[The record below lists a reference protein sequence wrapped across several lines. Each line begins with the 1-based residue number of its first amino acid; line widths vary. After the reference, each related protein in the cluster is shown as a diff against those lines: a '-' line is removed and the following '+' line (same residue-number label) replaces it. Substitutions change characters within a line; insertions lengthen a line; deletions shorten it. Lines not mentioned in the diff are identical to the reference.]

1 MRPRGYRRATIE
13 EKTMTRIHLAAAI
26 LALPLLAPAA
36 HGEPERFAPKAPSVD
51 ALKAAYLACDRDTA
65 RGRMDPAI
73 ASRCMAISSELMQR
87 AFEGDFD
94 RLIAW
99 WRTEKAR
106 ATHAA
111 VH

>member
-1 MRPRGYRRATIE
+1 MT
-13 EKTMTRIHLAAAI
+13 KTHLAAVI
-26 LALPLLAPAA
+26 LAFPLLAPAA
-36 HGEPERFAPKAPSVD
+36 RGEPDRIAPKALPVD
-51 ALKAAYLACDRDTA
+51 ALKVAYLACDRETS
-65 RGRMDPAI
+65 RGRMDPGI

-106 ATHAA
+106 ATPTTAH
-111 VH
+111 